1 MSLSIDSSSG
11 GGLSPAK
18 RCGSRWFRLW
28 AAGMLVLE
36 LLRAGP
42 APDAGSPDLGTNA
55 PVTLADAVR
64 VATLRNWDLLATQ
77 AEVDRATAEQI
88 IAQQFPNP
96 TLSVS
101 VTKAPINSQS
111 GATILGN
118 GYFER
123 SYDQIAAVNQLFEIG
138 GKRSARKAAAKAG
151 AEAARARFIDARRQ
165 LQLGVTRAYVAAVL
179 AAENARIL
187 RASSDSLRREA
198 GVAETR
204 LTAGDISKADRDQ
217 IQISADR
224 FELDA
229 VQAEAAAQ
237 GARIQL
243 ELLLGVRDPRGG
255 IVLSSTVESLAGTAP
270 PPESSRP
277 TLDRPDVE
285 AARLAVRQAEE
296 NIRLQKA
303 LRVPDPTV
311 LAQYEREPP
320 DQTSTVGFGVSL
332 PLPLWNRNRGG
343 ISAAE
348 ADYRQA
354 ETNAR
359 RTEAEALAEIARARR
374 EFEAARLRADRYS
387 SQIVP
392 QSAEVARSVRFAYG
406 RGGASLVDLLTAERN
421 DNEVRL
427 AAAVAAADL
436 ANARAALHA
445 ALNLPPD
452 HVPSS

>member
-1 MSLSIDSSSG
+1 MNPTMEDLHQRQFVERKNG
-11 GGLSPAK
+11 
-18 RCGSRWFRLW
+18 GSRWRWLC
-28 AAGMLVLE
+28 AAGFLAVAM
-36 LLRAGP
+36 LRADPVTG
-42 APDAGSPDLGTNA
+42 GA
-55 PVTLADAVR
+55 PVEPETNGPVSLADAVR
-64 VATLRNWDLLATQ
+64 LATVRNWDLLAAQ
-77 AEVDRATAEQI
+77 ADVDRATAEQI

-138 GKRSARKAAAKAG
+138 GKRSARKAVAKAG
-151 AEAARARFIDARRQ
+151 AEAARARFADARRQ

-179 AAENARIL
+179 AAENARIQ
-187 RASSDSLRREA
+187 RASADSLRREA
-198 GVAETR
+198 EVAETR

-217 IQISADR
+217 IQISSDR

-255 IVLSSTVESLAGTAP
+255 IVLSSSVETLAGTAP
-270 PPESSRP
+270 PPESNRP
-277 TLDRPDVE
+277 SLDRPDVE

-296 NIRLQKA
+296 KIRLQKA
-303 LRVPDPTV
+303 LRIPDPTV

-320 DQTSTVGFGVSL
+320 DQTSTVGFGVSF

-354 ETNAR
+354 ETQAR

-374 EFEAARLRADRYS
+374 EFEAARLRADRYT

-421 DNEVRL
+421 DNDVRL

-436 ANARAALHA
+436 ANARAALRA
-445 ALNLPPD
+445 ALNISPD
-452 HVPSS
+452 HEPSS

>member
-1 MSLSIDSSSG
+1 MSMFIDSVSG
-11 GGLSPAK
+11 GSLSPAN
-18 RCGSRWFRLW
+18 RRGAWWFRCC
-28 AAGMLVLE
+28 AAGLLALG
-36 LLRAGP
+36 LLRAEP
-42 APDAGSPDLGTNA
+42 APEGGSLDQGTNT

-64 VATLRNWDLLATQ
+64 AATLRNWDLLAAQ
-77 AEVDRATAEQI
+77 ADVDRATAGQI

-138 GKRSARKAAAKAG
+138 GKRSARKAAAKVG
-151 AEAARARFIDARRQ
+151 AEAARARFADARRQ

-198 GVAETR
+198 AVAETR
-204 LTAGDISKADRDQ
+204 LSAGDISRADRDQ

-243 ELLLGVRDPRGG
+243 ELLLGIRDPRGG
-255 IVLSSTVESLAGTAP
+255 IVLSSTVEALAGTAP

-277 TLDRPDVE
+277 SLDRPDVE

-320 DQTSTVGFGVSL
+320 DQTSTVGFGVSF

-359 RTEAEALAEIARARR
+359 RTEAEALAEISRARR
-374 EFEAARLRADRYS
+374 EFEAARLRADRYAA
-387 SQIVP
+387 QIVP

-427 AAAVAAADL
+427 AAAVASADL
-436 ANARAALHA
+436 ANARAALRA

-452 HVPSS
+452 HEPSS